1 MSEVVL
7 GIETCMNAR
16 WENGVEHHPES
27 EKIIRALRDL
37 DGKLLNYALDISVGG
52 DGDNGETMMY
62 LLDVYFEAQDK
73 GIDIKD
79 ILKGVKP

>member
-27 EKIIRALRDL
+27 EKIIRILRDL
-37 DGKLLNYALDISVGG
+37 DGKLLNHTLDISVGG